1 MKGLPFCCCLLFITA
16 ACQQS
21 APPPANSNPVE
32 TPPAFSRYAD
42 VDTVTYL
49 LHSEDARYVLKNKR
63 SGQTYNIPRA
73 QLEPPVE
80 HEDMGPQLDLKY
92 GPRVTAFTAGK
103 GMVGLHLSSYE
114 IAEGGSLALA
124 EGYDLFMMLDTV
136 ANRLLPGLLQLGQ
149 TSGRHK
155 GMGFFE
161 ANYTHFY
168 VSYPSANEVCR
179 IGTRAEKV
187 YVDHDNET
195 LTIKGGPY
203 HDIDILKWYRFDGSA
218 WAYSPKLDR
227 LCPVGKG
234 AGELP
239 PATPISPI
247 DVALESY
254 RHRRY

>member
-1 MKGLPFCCCLLFITA
+1 MKRLLLYCCILFITA
-16 ACQQS
+16 ACQQP
-21 APPPANSNPVE
+21 APPPASSNPVE
-32 TPPAFSRYAD
+32 TPQASSRFAD
-42 VDTVTYL
+42 VDTVTYV

-63 SGQTYNIPRA
+63 SGQTYNLPKA

-92 GPRVTAFTAGK
+92 GPRVTAFAAGK

-124 EGYDLFMMLDTV
+124 EGYDLFMLLDT
-136 ANRLLPGLLQLGQ
+136 AAKRLLPGPLQLGQ

-155 GMGFFE
+155 AMGFME
-161 ANYTHFY
+161 ATYTHFY
-168 VSYPSANEVCR
+168 VSYPFVDDVCW
-179 IGTRAEKV
+179 IGTRAEKIHV
-187 YVDHDNET
+187 ARDSENSTV
-195 LTIKGGPY
+195 KGGPY
-203 HDIDILKWYRFDGSA
+203 HDIDLLKWYRFDGSA
-218 WAYSPKLDR
+218 WAYDPKLDR

-239 PATPISPI
+239 PATLKSPI

-254 RHRRY
+254 KHRGY